1 MLAGALATA
10 IAAENKW
17 LLLIAGYLFWRIFK
31 LRQRKVLLI
40 STLVAVGLA
49 LLTGYF
55 IHWVGAHTLRNVQ
68 AGTWRIVVYPD
79 EVRHNGSLVFF
90 TAHYPG
96 ARQKDTAMVRARTPE
111 ELSRFTRSKLP
122 TVWQVT
128 GDRQPIIPATNDNQF
143 DTQRYYNQRRICN
156 ELRIKEVKT
165 IRPLRR
171 YNIAVSCHVIRRQ
184 LITFFNRMPR
194 PLAGYCQQLI
204 IGEQTQDNGEL
215 MENAKRLGIIHLF
228 CISGMH
234 VVLLVTLVRMA
245 ANYLWLDLELVN
257 WCLLFFL
264 PAYLIIGGGSVSLI
278 RAVIMME
285 LILGHRILKIDALDG
300 WAISLLIGMAWNP
313 YLLLNLGGQLTYL
326 LSLVLHVINPQIGN
340 FKRCWWLSL
349 VSLPSILANVYEV
362 HWLSFFAS
370 FVMIPFFSVVI
381 FPLVMVSAV
390 TYDCV
395 PLVGQF
401 ANEVLI
407 FFQHSL
413 STVGQIPGMIPFGKP
428 PLFWS
433 LTFFILTLWLLE
445 RPSFKKYGYLLVA
458 YLVCFTAIHLPLTG
472 EVTFVDIGQGDSILV
487 RTPLNR
493 RVMLIDTGGKL
504 NFKQPQWA
512 RVTVHSDGAKRATI
526 NYLKSRG
533 ITTIDTIYLSH
544 HDADHIGYLPTF
556 LKEMRVCKIAVPAGM
571 EDQTQL
577 IKRLN
582 DGHFTGQLRGVTDRN
597 QVDPELRIL
606 HPFNR
611 GDGKNEDSMA
621 LTGNFGGQS
630 FIFTGDL
637 DRQGERA
644 ILQRYPGLRTD
655 VLKLGHHGSRTASDP
670 QFLDAIRPQI
680 GIISA
685 GRFNRYHHPNDDVV
699 EELKCRNI
707 KPLSTQQY
715 GMIKYNYRGQSGK
728 WQTKLRGDEI
738 KWTLPSSLSN

>member
-1 MLAGALATA
+1 MLAGTLATA

-17 LLLIAGYLFWRIFK
+17 LLLITGYLFWRIFK
-31 LRQRKVLLI
+31 LRKRRVLVI
-40 STLVAVGLA
+40 STLVALGLV

-55 IHWVGAHTLRNVQ
+55 NYWVGTHTLHDVQ
-68 AGTWRIVVYPD
+68 TGTWRIVVYPD
-79 EVRHNGSLVFF
+79 EVRHNGSLVFL
-90 TAHYPG
+90 TARYPDTQ
-96 ARQKDTAMVRARTPE
+96 QKDAAMVRARTPE
-111 ELSRFTRSKLP
+111 ELSRFTGSKLP
-122 TVWQVT
+122 TVWQVA

-143 DTQRYYNQRRICN
+143 DPQRYYNQRRICN

-165 IRPLRR
+165 IQPLRR
-171 YNIAVSCHVIRRQ
+171 NNVAVTCHVIRRQ

-194 PLAGYCQQLI
+194 PLASYCQQLV

-245 ANYLWLDLELVN
+245 ATYLWLDLEMVN
-257 WCLLFFL
+257 RCLLFFL

-285 LILGHRILKIDALDG
+285 LILGHRMLKIDSLDG

-313 YLLLNLGGQLTYL
+313 YLLLDLGGQLTYL
-326 LSLVLHVINPQIGN
+326 LSLVLHVINPRVSS

-381 FPLVMVSAV
+381 FPLVVVSAV
-390 TYDCV
+390 TYGCF
-395 PLVGQF
+395 PLIGQF
-401 ANEVLI
+401 TNEVLI
-407 FFQHSL
+407 IFQQFL
-413 STVGQIPGMIPFGKP
+413 STVGHFPGMIPFGKP
-428 PLFWS
+428 S
-433 LTFFILTLWLLE
+433 LVWALILFILTLWLLE
-445 RPSFKKYGYLLVA
+445 RPSFKKYGCLLVA
-458 YLVCFTAIHLPLTG
+458 YTVCFMTIHLPLTG

-487 RTPLNR
+487 RTPFNR

-504 NFKQPQWA
+504 NFKEPQWA
-512 RVTVHSDGAKRATI
+512 RMKTRSDGAKRATI
-526 NYLKSRG
+526 SYLKSKG

-556 LKEMRVCKIAVPAGM
+556 LKEMGVRKIAVPAGM
-571 EDQTQL
+571 EGQTQL

-582 DGHFTGQLRGVTDRN
+582 DGHFTGQLRGVTDHD
-597 QVDPELRIL
+597 QVDPELKIL

-611 GDGKNEDSMA
+611 GAGKNEDSMV

-637 DRQGERA
+637 DRQGEQA
-644 ILQRYPGLRTD
+644 VLQRYPDLRIG
-655 VLKLGHHGSRTASDP
+655 VLKLGHHGSRTASAP
-670 QFLDAIRPQI
+670 QFLDALRPQI

-699 EELKCRNI
+699 EELKCRSI
-707 KPLSTQQY
+707 RPLSTQQY

-728 WQTKLRGDEI
+728 WQTKLRGDEL
-738 KWTLPSSLSN
+738 KWTLPNSLSN